1 MVTISCYAMMTPCH
15 SHANRLPQ
23 LIVEVTCFMPHPA
36 RPLPRFRRQS
46 TIVSANSRAVPAA
59 EPLNPDKRGRSL
71 KPAKPRRDP
80 AVKSSSEPPGHIA
93 HVVDDAAVGRRG
105 RREPGGV
112 SRSSSFHPEC
122 VGEESS
128 CDYISE
134 SSFSDDDEECSLDSG
149 VVRRSGL
156 GLKTSTSTYLGIS
169 KGAVSTAQP
178 ARRISAFL
186 GGEGARL
193 QWCLLTPWFLCA
205 S

>member
-1 MVTISCYAMMTPCH
+1 MVTILCYAITTPCH

-36 RPLPRFRRQS
+36 RPLPQFRRQS
-46 TIVSANSRAVPAA
+46 TIVSANPRVVPAA
-59 EPLNPDKRGRSL
+59 EPPNPDERGRSL
-71 KPAKPRRDP
+71 KPTKPCRDP

-93 HVVDDAAVGRRG
+93 HVVDGAAVGRRG
-105 RREPGGV
+105 LREPGGV

-149 VVRRSGL
+149 VARRSGL
-156 GLKTSTSTYLGIS
+156 CHKTSTSTYSGTS
-169 KGAVSTAQP
+169 KGAVSTVQP
-178 ARRISAFL
+178 ARRSSVSL
-186 GGEGARL
+186 GGEEGGI
-193 QWCLLTPWFLCA
+193 QQCLLTQWLLRTA
-205 S
+205 